1 MPLDD
6 LSLGLSLPTLGAR
19 VSRKK
24 KQPESDPEN
33 RRGLLGRLGDSA
45 LSGLSMVGNVLDLPG
60 SMVRDTLG
68 GQNPFDQLLSPHSDR
83 NRLTGRDLNRK
94 YGLAGQQDTW
104 GNWGGGLATEVL
116 TDPLTYL
123 TFGAGAL
130 SKGGQVAK
138 SAGLLDD
145 VGRVAAKKANVEAST
160 MGARTA
166 RTTSTLRDVI
176 KDGGMDAARKAR
188 TAAKGMGHKLRDIA
202 DEPLGGLAS
211 VGLPFGQ
218 QMVLGTGAR
227 GQAIAKGLD
236 TAGRAVRYAKI
247 PGTEFQPLN
256 TVARMF
262 DARLK
267 DTATPEGQAAAK
279 TLFGRQEQNV
289 ASTSLD
295 QARNLREL
303 DDLGMGKQ
311 ADAPALRSKLED
323 PLNTDKFVT
332 DRRKG
337 LADKLQRNREWG
349 VSTQE
354 YIDPKNAYFPAHMT
368 EGLAMS
374 GKAPKEPFSTMTP
387 NKIGR
392 REFLFGIENRTNTL
406 HDLSKDVEIN
416 KLIDGGAD
424 RKRIAEEIK
433 NRFGT
438 QIPATYMPKD
448 AKARML
454 KTGQPVKP
462 KDRYKRLAGWLSNM
476 PKELREAGVFGNHPI
491 HDLAKAERAS
501 DDAFSAAQTVL
512 ETLAQPGFL
521 KGGSTA
527 ARVEGT
533 ETVGN
538 VLRKLKMFQG
548 DEAQGALTKLAEL
561 KHGPTWKN
569 IVAADPKNAAIMA
582 KDIANHRIP
591 KDIADDLTR
600 MVTGYTSPEPTSE
613 FLKVFDST
621 TNLTKGFLTGPWP
634 AFHTRNLFS
643 GQWQNFIAG
652 MFSPESVKDA
662 HGIIRGGELKGAA
675 KIPALRAIA
684 RERLKG
690 AIGSTDNAAAQATG
704 TVPTNTSGKRP
715 WGWTDSMSDQFD
727 ELESKVDNGE
737 TLHDW
742 EKEKLDHLSKVWNGE
757 KRWNDFEWKQNPDG
771 SVHYEDYSISPG
783 RDGRVHAHYPTGSGH
798 MTSRDFS
805 NAEEAKNF
813 LRAHASGIEYQ
824 QINSADHVLRNNID
838 SLTVPTKEEGN
849 KLLDQMIQ
857 RELPADHPIAKDMV
871 AAQTIL
877 DDVGRGNLSVE
888 EGMRALRRRG
898 IKANPKALESYQ
910 AGEVSADEAT
920 RILNPVSEKNL
931 PDYIR
936 SSVKPGDKMASAL
949 AGEFQAPV
957 HFEHFSPDVLS
968 KAMVD
973 HPEIADDVIDA
984 FMGIKKEATGFGPAA
999 TDTYMHELQQKVM
1012 DAVDGLDVNDAFTE
1026 SLQAK
1031 IKAAKAP
1038 LAAMKSRTLPPRLKL
1053 TDADATKLL
1062 RDLAYAYRITGK
1074 GELDNAIG
1082 KLPGEP
1088 GTIDSIRAGLPGE
1101 VPQNFRNVFKGAT
1114 GNPLDIR
1121 GVGGRTESKFA
1132 PAKAGDAIG
1141 AYVEGLARLS
1151 PFIQQ
1156 LRKGVDPAE
1165 AAKKIGAAQVLYQNK
1180 YYSKTEQEVLK
1191 RLFPFYSFSSRQIPF
1206 TLKQLSER
1214 PGGRLAQTIRASNRA
1229 RNPDEFT
1236 PDYVSET
1243 ASIPLGKAADGTARY
1258 LTGLGLSMEDP
1269 LSLVGGPRSA
1279 GLELLSRMNPIIKG
1293 PLEYATGES
1302 FFQKGP
1308 EGGRNLSDMDPTIG
1322 RLLANVTG
1330 SKQPVKVPFGQE
1342 IDTLVNNSPL
1352 SRVASTAR
1360 VLTDTRKGT
1369 AGKLANLGT
1378 GFKVSDISPGA
1389 QDAVLRERA
1398 QALEKKLGFNE
1409 FTRLHLPVEERASM
1423 SPLEQQM
1430 SDELLRLDRELAL
1443 RAKKRKADRQKSN
1456 NR

>member
-24 KQPESDPEN
+24 NPAESKPDE
-33 RRGLLGRLGDSA
+33 RRSLLGKLGDSA

-176 KDGGMDAARKAR
+176 KDGGMEAARKAR

-218 QMVLGTGAR
+218 QTVLGTGAR

-267 DTATPEGQAAAK
+267 DTTTPEGQAAAK

-392 REFLFGIENRTNTL
+392 REFLYEIPDRTNVL
-406 HDLSKDVEIN
+406 NNLSKDVEIN

-521 KGGSTA
+521 KAGSGA

-538 VLRKLKMFQG
+538 VLRKLSMFQG

-561 KHGPTWKN
+561 KHGPAWKN
-569 IVAADPKNAAIMA
+569 IVATDPKNAAIMA

-600 MVTGYTSPEPTSE
+600 MVTGYTSPEPVSQIV
-613 FLKVFDST
+613 KAFDSV

-652 MFSPESVKDA
+652 MFSPGSVRDA
-662 HGIIRGGELKGAA
+662 HGVIRGGELKGAA
-675 KIPALRAIA
+675 SIPALQ
-684 RERLKG
+684 K
-690 AIGSTDNAAAQATG
+690 
-704 TVPTNTSGKRP
+704 
-715 WGWTDSMSDQFD
+715 
-727 ELESKVDNGE
+727 
-737 TLHDW
+737 
-742 EKEKLDHLSKVWNGE
+742 
-757 KRWNDFEWKQNPDG
+757 
-771 SVHYEDYSISPG
+771 
-783 RDGRVHAHYPTGSGH
+783 
-798 MTSRDFS
+798 
-805 NAEEAKNF
+805 
-813 LRAHASGIEYQ
+813 
-824 QINSADHVLRNNID
+824 
-838 SLTVPTKEEGN
+838 
-849 KLLDQMIQ
+849 
-857 RELPADHPIAKDMV
+857 IAKDRGI
-871 AAQTIL
+871 ASL
-877 DDVGRGNLSVE
+877 DD
-888 EGMRALRRRG
+888 
-898 IKANPKALESYQ
+898 P
-910 AGEVSADEAT
+910 T
-920 RILNPVSEKNL
+920 
-931 PDYIR
+931 
-936 SSVKPGDKMASAL
+936 
-949 AGEFQAPV
+949 
-957 HFEHFSPDVLS
+957 
-968 KAMVD
+968 
-973 HPEIADDVIDA
+973 
-984 FMGIKKEATGFGPAA
+984 
-999 TDTYMHELQQKVM
+999 
-1012 DAVDGLDVNDAFTE
+1012 
-1026 SLQAK
+1026 
-1031 IKAAKAP
+1031 
-1038 LAAMKSRTLPPRLKL
+1038 
-1053 TDADATKLL
+1053 ATKLL

-1101 VPQNFRNVFKGAT
+1101 VPQNFRNVFKGSTA
-1114 GNPLDIR
+1114 NPLDIR

-1342 IDTLVNNSPL
+1342 LDTLVNNSPL